1 MDLARL
7 HLLHLHQII
16 YEVLSKAFECNLKWI
31 SSQAMDAAA
40 FPNPWENGKGGKGGK
55 GRKGEKG
62 QDGEKGKGRKGDRKG
77 DRGKGGGKGGKGGKG
92 GGDEESLPSERKDQ
106 LEAELVALSRGTET
120 SAIPRVGDLVQV
132 RTLGSD
138 PQQLQGKMGRVIGI
152 ALLPSLK
159 NSGGAVSIR
168 FDADAG
174 LVGDLDVSVAASD
187 IRILEAVRPLPEGSL
202 TFPKTLSG
210 LERKFVHS
218 VAEKIGL
225 ISQSF
230 GKGEDRY
237 ITVYRA
243 AEGSRRSGA
252 EDSLES
258 STSAV
263 TKNIDASGVELDA
276 ESKAALLEA
285 MTIPEGWAVS
295 ADRMVICRGPFQK
308 PKQMDH
314 RSVTWWQSQ
323 VISFMIP
330 KFWRTLLPNKA
341 LFLYI
346 HVVGLV

>member
-1 MDLARL
+1 
-7 HLLHLHQII
+7 
-16 YEVLSKAFECNLKWI
+16 
-31 SSQAMDAAA
+31 MDAAA
-40 FPNPWENGKGGKGGK
+40 FPNPWENGRGKGGK

-62 QDGEKGKGRKGDRKG
+62 QDGDGKGRKGDRKG
-77 DRGKGGGKGGKGGKG
+77 DRRGGKGGGKGGKDA
-92 GGDEESLPSERKDQ
+92 GDEESLPSERKDQ

-132 RTLGSD
+132 KTVMGSD

-218 VAEKIGL
+218 VSEKIGL

-237 ITVYRA
+237 ITAYRA

-258 STSAV
+258 STSAG

-285 MTIPEGWAVS
+285 MAIPEGWAIS

-314 RSVTWWQSQ
+314 RSVTCWQSQ
-323 VISFMIP
+323 LISFVIS
-330 KFWRTLLPNKA
+330 KFWRT
-341 LFLYI
+341 F
-346 HVVGLV
+346 VT

>member
-1 MDLARL
+1 MDGLRIG
-7 HLLHLHQII
+7 HCRHTCIKSIQII
-16 YEVLSKAFECNLKWI
+16 YEALSKAFECNLKWI

-40 FPNPWENGKGGKGGK
+40 FPNPWENGRGKGGK

-77 DRGKGGGKGGKGGKG
+77 DRGKGGKGGT
-92 GGDEESLPSERKDQ
+92 GDEESLPSERKDQ

-168 FDADAG
+168 FEADAG

-314 RSVTWWQSQ
+314 RSVTC
-323 VISFMIP
+323 
-330 KFWRTLLPNKA
+330 
-341 LFLYI
+341 
-346 HVVGLV
+346 